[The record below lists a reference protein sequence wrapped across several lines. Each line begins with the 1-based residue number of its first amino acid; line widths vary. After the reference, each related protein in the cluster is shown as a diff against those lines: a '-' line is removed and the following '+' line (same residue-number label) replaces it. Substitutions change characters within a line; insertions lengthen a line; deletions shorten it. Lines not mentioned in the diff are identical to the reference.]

1 VYAVEFSPD
10 GRNIVS
16 GSSDR
21 TLRLWDVA
29 SGASRALEAYDSV
42 VGAVAF
48 SPDGRHVVSTSDDN
62 TLRLWEVADG
72 RDLIRLD
79 GEFLGVDFAPDG
91 KRLVAGDSEGRVQL
105 LDILFDDRQ
114 VMPCG

>member
-1 VYAVEFSPD
+1 MWRVGP
-10 GRNIVS
+10 
-16 GSSDR
+16 R
-21 TLRLWDVA
+21 TL
-29 SGASRALEAYDSV
+29 EAHDSV

-72 RDLIRLD
+72 RELIRLD

-91 KRLVAGDSEGRVQL
+91 KRLVAGDSEGRVQFL
-105 LDILFDDRQ
+105 GILFDDRQ